1 MMFKITKEKIRVRLA
16 PSPTGFLH
24 IGTARTGLFNFLF
37 AKKNKGKFILRIEDT
52 DKERSKPE
60 YEKDIIENLKWL
72 GIECDE
78 GPFRQSDRPEIYR
91 GYLKKLIENGHA
103 YYCFCSAEELEAIK
117 QEQMSRGE
125 TPRYSGK
132 CATLP
137 KEEVQKRL
145 SQGKAAVIRFRT
157 AKKKIVFDD
166 LIRGPV
172 EFNSALFGDFVI
184 AKDLNSPLYNFA
196 VIIDDHEMQITHV
209 IRGEDH
215 ISNTPRQILIQEA
228 LGLTKPR
235 YAHLPLILGPD
246 RSKMSKRHGDVSVLE
261 YRKQGY
267 LPQALINFMAL
278 LGWNPGTDKEI
289 FSMNDLI
296 KEFSLE
302 RVQKAGAIFNIQR
315 LNFINGFY
323 IRQKSLDEL
332 LDLSLPYLPQVGES
346 RSKLKE
352 ILSLYQERLKKLSEL
367 PDLIGFF
374 FEEKLNYPK
383 DLLRWKNMDDEEIKN
398 ILNILENVL
407 SQIKEGDF
415 TKEKLEKIL
424 MEVVRGGDRGKL
436 LWPLRVALTGQRAS
450 AGPFEI
456 ASALGKEKTLARIKQ
471 AKLILQNT

>member
-1 MMFKITKEKIRVRLA
+1 MFKITKEKIRVRLA

-37 AKKNKGKFILRIEDT
+37 AKKNKGKFILRIENT
-52 DKERSKPE
+52 DRERSKPE

-72 GIECDE
+72 GIQWDE

-91 GYLKKLIENGHA
+91 SYLKKIIENGHA

-132 CATLP
+132 CATLS

-172 EFNSALFGDFVI
+172 EFDSALFGDFVI

-196 VIIDDHEMQITHV
+196 VTIDDHEMQITHV

-215 ISNTPRQILIQEA
+215 ISNTPKQILIQEV

-235 YAHLPLILGPD
+235 YAHLPLIFGAD
-246 RSKMSKRHGDVSVLE
+246 RSKMSKRYGDVSVLE

-289 FSMNDLI
+289 FSMNDFI

-302 RVQKAGAIFNIQR
+302 KVQKAGAIFNIQR

-383 DLLRWKNMDDEEIKN
+383 DLLRWKNMNDEEIKN
-398 ILNILENVL
+398 VLNILENVL

-415 TKEKLEKIL
+415 TKEELEKIL
-424 MEVVRGGDRGKL
+424 MEVVRGDDRGKL
-436 LWPLRVALTGQRAS
+436 LWPLRVALTGQKAS

-456 ASALGKEKTLARIKQ
+456 ASVLGKEKTLARIKQ

>member
-1 MMFKITKEKIRVRLA
+1 MFKITKEKIRVRLA

-37 AKKNKGKFILRIEDT
+37 AKKNKGKFILRIENT
-52 DKERSKPE
+52 DRERSKPE

-72 GIECDE
+72 GIEWDE

-91 GYLKKLIENGHA
+91 SYLKKIIENGHA

-132 CATLP
+132 CATLS

-172 EFNSALFGDFVI
+172 EFDSALFGDFVI
-184 AKDLNSPLYNFA
+184 AKDLSSPLYNFA
-196 VIIDDHEMQITHV
+196 VTIDDHEMQITHV

-215 ISNTPRQILIQEA
+215 ISNTPRQILIQEV

-235 YAHLPLILGPD
+235 YAHLPLILGAD
-246 RSKMSKRHGDVSVLE
+246 RSKMSKRYGDVSVLE

-289 FSMNDLI
+289 FSMNDFI
-296 KEFSLE
+296 KEFSIE

-383 DLLRWKNMDDEEIKN
+383 DLLRWKNMNDEEIKN
-398 ILNILENVL
+398 VLNILENVL
-407 SQIKEGDF
+407 SQIKDGDF
-415 TKEKLEKIL
+415 TKEELEKIL
-424 MEVVRGGDRGKL
+424 MEVVRGDDRGKL
-436 LWPLRVALTGQRAS
+436 LWPLRVALTGQKAS

-456 ASALGKEKTLARIKQ
+456 ASVLGKEKTLARIKQ